1 MKFYERY
8 LPFVLLVLVTF
19 LLGLGVSPAH
29 SQDKMR
35 DKLQSKENH
44 SFCDSNNY
52 WSDEASVS
60 FREVRELTAP
70 AGGTIK
76 VDGRQNGG
84 ISVKGEERSDIV
96 IRACIQAW
104 AKSDEGAKAVA
115 DNIFIN
121 TSGTVRARADSADGD
136 KNWSVSYE
144 IRVPR
149 SSDLKLTAHNGNI
162 WVTGVDGDVEFET
175 TNGGVILD
183 DDSGA
188 YTGRTTNGGV
198 AVKLTGGTWR
208 GSGLNV
214 TTTNG
219 GVNILMPTNYAAN
232 IETGTVNG
240 GFSSDIPALSI
251 STEKVGQDAYWGR
264 QRAKR
269 IASSFNGGGAPIKI
283 ITTNGGVKIRADE
296 KD

>member
-1 MKFYERY
+1 
-8 LPFVLLVLVTF
+8 
-19 LLGLGVSPAH
+19 
-29 SQDKMR
+29 MR
-35 DKLQSKENH
+35 DKLLSKENR
-44 SFCDSNNY
+44 SFCDANNY

-70 AGGTIK
+70 AAQTIN

-84 ISVKGEERSDIV
+84 ISVKGEDRSDV
-96 IRACIQAW
+96 LVRACIQAW

-115 DNIFIN
+115 ANIVIS
-121 TSGTVRARADSADGD
+121 TSGAIRARSDSAGGD

-149 SSDLKLTAHNGNI
+149 SSNLNLTAHNGGI
-162 WVTGVDGDVEFET
+162 SVTGVSGNVEFET
-175 TNGGVILD
+175 MNGGVFLND
-183 DDSGA
+183 DAGA

-198 AVKLTGGTWR
+198 FVKLTGGSWS

-219 GVNILMPTNYAAN
+219 GVNILVPANYAAN

-240 GFSSDIPALSI
+240 GFSSDIPALSLP
-251 STEKVGQDAYWGR
+251 TERVSNDAYWGR

-269 IASSFNGGGAPIKI
+269 IATSFNGGGAPVKI
-283 ITTNGGVKIRADE
+283 ITTNGGVRISADE
-296 KD
+296 KG